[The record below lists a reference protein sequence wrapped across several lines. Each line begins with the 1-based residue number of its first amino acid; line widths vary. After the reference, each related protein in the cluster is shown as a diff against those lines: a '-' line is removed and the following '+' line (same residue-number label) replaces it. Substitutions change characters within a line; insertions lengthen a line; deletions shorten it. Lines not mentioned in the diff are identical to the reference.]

1 MADRINDAGL
11 LTVMKDIRTESIE
24 KFKDT
29 VRELQKDETNDGH
42 DVLVGSAAKAVD
54 HAIGTVLNTVFDHPS
69 FFVDQLT
76 LERRDAENDFEVVAH
91 FRPGLGELYWN
102 EVSN

>member
-1 MADRINDAGL
+1 MADRIADAGL

-29 VRELQKDETNDGH
+29 VRELQKDDANDGH
-42 DVLVGSAAKAVD
+42 DVLVGSAARAVD
-54 HAIGTVLNTVFDHPS
+54 HAIGSVLNTVFDHPE

-76 LERRDAENDFEVVAH
+76 LERREEQRDLEMVAH
-91 FRPGLGELYWN
+91 FRPGLGQLYWD
-102 EVSN
+102 EVSS